1 MFSMRLLSLAT
12 LVSLAYG
19 HSQIINAQG
28 IAGSPASVGFLGTHH
43 PHLHSLTKK
52 D

>member
-28 IAGSPASVGFLGTHH
+28 IAGSPASVGFLGTII
-43 PHLHSLTKK
+43 LIFTSSQKQ
-52 D
+52 